1 MTGSSK
7 KWHGGRK
14 WDQARKRELANF
26 VDRMTQKYSGVDD
39 EHLLRWI
46 DRLNAAE
53 PPASEPAELQHVSET
68 VQGIVARCE
77 ANVPSDDDDGGA
89 AA

>member
-39 EHLLRWI
+39 
-46 DRLNAAE
+46 DASE